1 LNQEL
6 AHDLLERAGVE
17 VVIAGDGQQ
26 AVDLLAA
33 GSRFDAVLMDCQMP
47 VMDGYTA
54 TRTLRGLPGLQT
66 LPVIAM
72 TASVLEADRARMYD
86 CGMSDCIP
94 KPLDVP
100 QMFATL
106 ARWVHPQPG
115 ADGPLSGAP
124 AAATPD
130 DAVPA
135 LPGIDTAAGLAHC
148 MGKPQLYRRVLRA
161 FLRGQRDFAAQF
173 DEARRGPDTQ
183 AAARLAHTLRGL
195 AGTVGAHAL
204 HRLASELEERLARGS
219 ADADIDAAAT
229 ALTRELDAL
238 IGSLLPHPW
247 VADEAV
253 ADGAPPDPGQ
263 LAEPLRALARLIA
276 DSDAEAL
283 TYALELQRV
292 LAGSSL
298 ESLAASLGD
307 ALKRYDFEQAN
318 TWLSALYE
326 RTGVQR

>member
-1 LNQEL
+1 
-6 AHDLLERAGVE
+6 
-17 VVIAGDGQQ
+17 
-26 AVDLLAA
+26 
-33 GSRFDAVLMDCQMP
+33 
-47 VMDGYTA
+47 
-54 TRTLRGLPGLQT
+54 LPGLQN

-72 TASVLEADRARMYD
+72 PASVLEADRARMYN
-86 CGMSDCIP
+86 CGMNDCIP

-106 ARWVHPQPG
+106 ARWVHPQPSADRQSG
-115 ADGPLSGAP
+115 AAAP
-124 AAATPD
+124 AAPD

-173 DEARRGPDTQ
+173 EEARRGPDTQ

-195 AGTVGAHAL
+195 AGTVGAHTL
-204 HRLASELEERLARGS
+204 HGLASELEGLVAGES

-247 VADEAV
+247 VAEEAV
-253 ADGAPPDPGQ
+253 ADGAPPDPRQ
-263 LAEPLRALARLIA
+263 LVEPLRALAQLIA
-276 DSDAEAL
+276 DSDAEAVAR
-283 TYALELQRV
+283 ALELQRL

-318 TWLSALYE
+318 AWLAALYE
-326 RTGVQR
+326 RAGVQP